1 MFHRIS
7 STKDLKSRSCVNLDA
22 KLGVLLTLADS
33 LGIEIRRI
41 PIGGRGGTLCAIKGR
56 RVLFLDTDAD
66 RATQY
71 DRVLRE
77 LAQVPEIDSVYLRPE
92 VREDLDRIAANQ

>member
-1 MFHRIS
+1 M
-7 STKDLKSRSCVNLDA
+7 DLDT

-41 PIGGRGGTLCAIKGR
+41 PIGGRGGTLCAVKGR

-71 DRVLRE
+71 DRVLRDF
-77 LAQVPEIDSVYLRPE
+77 AKIPEISSVYLRPE
-92 VREDLDRIAANQ
+92 VREDLERVAP

>member
-1 MFHRIS
+1 MTEPPELREAR
-7 STKDLKSRSCVNLDA
+7 TLDA
-22 KLGVLLTLADS
+22 VCQRYSCLPSELADS

-77 LAQVPEIDSVYLRPE
+77 LAQVPEIDSIYLRPE